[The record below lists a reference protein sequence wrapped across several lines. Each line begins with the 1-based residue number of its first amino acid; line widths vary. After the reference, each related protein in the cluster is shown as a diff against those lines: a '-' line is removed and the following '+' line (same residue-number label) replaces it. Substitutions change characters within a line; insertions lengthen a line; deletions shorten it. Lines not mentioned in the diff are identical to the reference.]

1 MFSRDKWTGAP
12 TTEPNSFRGSSDRL
26 GAADATRAG
35 NGVCMY
41 VYIYNI
47 YIIYIYIN
55 MVYSIN
61 GVYIYIN
68 NIVI

>member
-47 YIIYIYIN
+47 YIIYIYI
-55 MVYSIN
+55 
-61 GVYIYIN
+61 
-68 NIVI
+68 